1 MSTPCSHSH
10 LPTSQYQHS
19 ILQNC
24 THPIG
29 IPLRLLSP
37 CPLSAASL
45 CHVSL
50 RHTRVSPPSGPSSS
64 TTFLFNHL
72 PLYSHLPLHHLP
84 LHHLPLHHLPL
95 QSPSSP
101 VTFLYTITFLYIT
114 FLYIT
119 FLYNHLPLQSPSSPV
134 TSLYSRLPLS
144 NHLPLQS
151 HPLLAPS
158 PLLSVR
164 WVPVLPYCGR
174 VRSQASA
181 ALRCKGRCASGHRS
195 RMTIRTAHRR
205 TGGPRRRPYG
215 EDSPRRLPSSS
226 LAPSSS
232 QADCVPLR
240 ALAACERSTLCPWC
254 CTSV

>member
-84 LHHLPLHHLPL
+84 LH
-95 QSPSSP
+95 
-101 VTFLYTITFLYIT
+101 
-114 FLYIT
+114 
-119 FLYNHLPLQSPSSPV
+119 HLPLQSPSSPV